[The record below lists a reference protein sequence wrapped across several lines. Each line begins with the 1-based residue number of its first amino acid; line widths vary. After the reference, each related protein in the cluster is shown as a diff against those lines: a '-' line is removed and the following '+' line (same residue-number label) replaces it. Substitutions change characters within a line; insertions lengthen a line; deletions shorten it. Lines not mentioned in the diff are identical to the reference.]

1 MLVLIGLG
9 FNLNFHDSVMEL
21 YLGTTYYGSGFVL
34 NGFMVLDID
43 NCVLSNTNDSYYSL
57 MTTSRN
63 TCDNVIIWHARLGH
77 IGQERM
83 NRLATENLPGQFTKS
98 DVLTCEYRLAGKT
111 TRKPFGKE
119 TRVEIPLQFIYYNI
133 YGPISVGARHG
144 TWYFITFIDDFTRYG
159 HVYRISHKS
168 KALDCFIRCINLVE
182 NQLDKWLKTLKNIYQ
197 SNLRIYVMKRV
208 LVDNCL
214 F

>member
-1 MLVLIGLG
+1 
-9 FNLNFHDSVMEL
+9 MEL
-21 YLGTTYYGSGFVL
+21 YLGTTYYGFGFIL
-34 NGFMVLDID
+34 NGFMVLNID
-43 NCVLSNTNDSYYSL
+43 NCVLSNTNDNYYSL
-57 MTTSRN
+57 TTTSRN

-133 YGPISVGARHG
+133 YGPMIVRVRHDAL
-144 TWYFITFIDDFTRYG
+144 YFITFINEFTHYD
-159 HVYRISHKS
+159 HVYLISHKS
-168 KALDCFIRCINLVE
+168 KVLDCFIRYINLVE
-182 NQLDKWLKTLKNIYQ
+182 NQLDKKIKTL
-197 SNLRIYVMKRV
+197 RIDRGKEYLPKQFKIFVMKRV
-208 LVDNCL
+208 LVDNWL